1 MIWREG
7 KTRQMP
13 VGSVFHTCGV
23 WGKEVSRVSG
33 GRSDDG
39 PCPSSTAWR
48 GIHRDSFLLQ
58 YGLVAVEE
66 EVGGRR
72 ETKEPNDPSSP
83 LPLSLP
89 NCWLS
94 VRLIKP

>member
-1 MIWREG
+1 MTDHVHRAQLG
-7 KTRQMP
+7 
-13 VGSVFHTCGV
+13 VGSTV
-23 WGKEVSRVSG
+23 
-33 GRSDDG
+33 
-39 PCPSSTAWR
+39 
-48 GIHRDSFLLQ
+48 IHSCCE